1 MRAYS
6 TEEAIIQ
13 NLKDAGCSDRTI
25 ADVLAKLAAH
35 QKTDGLKLL
44 AEHRLALLVALHQD
58 QKCID
63 CLDYLIYDISRS
75 HTT

>member
-13 NLKDAGCSDRTI
+13 NLKDAGCSERTI
-25 ADVLAKLAAH
+25 ADFLAKLAAH

-44 AEHRLALLVALHQD
+44 AEHRLALLEALHQD

-63 CLDYLIYDISRS
+63 CLDYLIYDIN
-75 HTT
+75 

>member
-25 ADVLAKLAAH
+25 ADFLA
-35 QKTDGLKLL
+35 T
-44 AEHRLALLVALHQD
+44 LALLEALHQD